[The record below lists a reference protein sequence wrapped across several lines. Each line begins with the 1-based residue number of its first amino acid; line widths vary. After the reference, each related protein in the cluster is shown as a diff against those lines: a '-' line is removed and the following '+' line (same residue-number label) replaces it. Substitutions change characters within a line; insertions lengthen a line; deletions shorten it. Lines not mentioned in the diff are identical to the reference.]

1 MIGLGTLANTAA
13 VILGGV
19 LGILLKKGIAERFE
33 KILMQALGLATIFIG
48 ISGVLKYMLV
58 VENGSI
64 STQGTI
70 LLIFSLVIG
79 SILGQWLDIEA
90 KMEIIGVKL
99 KKVAKVKNDN
109 RFVDGFVTT
118 SLIICVGA
126 MAIVGAMQDG
136 LTGDSSMLIAKSLL
150 DFVIVVI
157 LTATYGIGAA
167 FSAVPIFVYQ
177 GIITL
182 VSALFGAVISDSLI
196 GDLSFVGNALVFCV
210 GMNLVREK
218 TFRVANMLP
227 ALLIPILVE
236 LWNVL
241 CAQIL
246 PSA

>member
-1 MIGLGTLANTAA
+1 MIGLGTIANTAA
-13 VILGGV
+13 VILGSVVGF
-19 LGILLKKGIAERFE
+19 LLKNGIAKRFE
-33 KILMQALGLATIFIG
+33 KILMQSLGLSTIFIG

-70 LLIFSLVIG
+70 LLIFSLV
-79 SILGQWLDIEA
+79 LGCLLGEWLDIES

-99 KKVAKVKNDN
+99 KAIAKVKNDN
-109 RFVDGFVTT
+109 RFVDGFVTA

-150 DFVIVVI
+150 DFVIVAVV
-157 LTATYGIGAA
+157 TAAYGIGAA
-167 FSAVPIFVYQ
+167 FSAIPIFAYQ
-177 GIITL
+177 GIIT
-182 VSALFGAVISDSLI
+182 VIAALFGAVISDRLI
-196 GDLSFVGNALVFCV
+196 AELSFVGNALVFCV

-227 ALLIPILVE
+227 ALLIPILAE
-236 LWNVL
+236 LWRVL
-241 CAQIL
+241 FA
-246 PSA
+246 

>member
-99 KKVAKVKNDN
+99 KKAAKVKNDN